1 MLDRS
6 EFQRRVD
13 AFMEKAGQETP
24 DAPVIPDEETR
35 LLRAKLILEEALE
48 TVAALGFSASVV
60 PASPS
65 HLCTLQPTGDPD
77 LTEIADGCC
86 DMMVVTLGTLS
97 ACGMSDEALMSE
109 VLDSNDSKFIDGHRR
124 SDGKWMKGP
133 SFRLPRLD
141 EVLISQATEGI
152 A

>member
-13 AFMEKAGQETP
+13 SFMAKAGQETP

-35 LLRAKLILEEALE
+35 RLRAKLIMEEALE
-48 TVAALGFSASVV
+48 TVAALGFRAIVGDVGNKFDLIAS
-60 PASPS
+60 
-65 HLCTLQPTGDPD
+65 GDPD

-86 DMMVVTLGTLS
+86 DVMVVTLGTLS
-97 ACGMSDEALMSE
+97 ACGMSDEALMTE

-133 SFRLPRLD
+133 SFRPPRLD